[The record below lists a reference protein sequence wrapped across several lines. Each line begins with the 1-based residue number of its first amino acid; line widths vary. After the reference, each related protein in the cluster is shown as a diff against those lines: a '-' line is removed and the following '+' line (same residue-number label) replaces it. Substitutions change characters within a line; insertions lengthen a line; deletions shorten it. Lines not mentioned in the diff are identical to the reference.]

1 MSPPLGNYSHTVN
14 VPPGASWLVISG
26 QVGVDKNGKVARG
39 VERQTER
46 AFRNILAALKASGMG
61 KQDIVKLTIYLSSR
75 FVEAFRRGRDK
86 VLGDMV
92 GLASTLLIV
101 NGLAAPD
108 LLVEVE
114 AVAASPGVMCISLM
128 CTMVCV

>member
-1 MSPPLGNYSHTVN
+1 MNTKSNPTTMSPPLGNYSHTVN

-61 KQDIVKLTIYLSSR
+61 KKDIVKFTIYLTDSR

-92 GLASTLLIV
+92 GPASTLLVV

-114 AVAASPGVMCISLM
+114 AVAAKVPE
-128 CTMVCV
+128 

>member
-1 MSPPLGNYSHTVN
+1 MHPPLGNYSHTVN

-26 QVGVDKNGKVARG
+26 QVGADKNGKVARG

-46 AFRNILAALKASGMG
+46 AFRNIVAALKASGMD
-61 KQDIVKLTIYLSSR
+61 KQDLVKVTVYLTDSR
-75 FVEAFRRGRDK
+75 FVDEFRRGRDK

-92 GLASTLLIV
+92 GPASTLLVV
-101 NGLAAPD
+101 NGLAGPD

-114 AVAASPGVMCISLM
+114 ATAAK
-128 CTMVCV
+128 TAA